1 MTESFNAGDTVFY
14 KRSTDHYLQCRI
26 VQVVGG
32 ETGIHIALLEADW
45 YPSSFWVHNPTHFQ
59 EGLCENTP
67 FLCRLVVKLGA

>member
-32 ETGIHIALLEADW
+32 ETGIQIGLLETDW
-45 YPSSFWVHNPTHFQ
+45 YPSYFWVQADALSREPLQN
-59 EGLCENTP
+59 
-67 FLCRLVVKLGA
+67 

>member
-45 YPSSFWVHNPTHFQ
+45 HPSSFWVQPDALSREPLRKYSFS
-59 EGLCENTP
+59 
-67 FLCRLVVKLGA
+67 V